1 MAQAGSGI
9 KAGGISSEAVRAKTG
24 KAWPEWFKILDA
36 AKAPRLTHQEIV
48 AFLHEKHG
56 VGPWWQQM
64 ITVGY
69 EQSRGM
75 RQVHQTG
82 RGFEVSVSRTLA
94 VPVATLYAAWA
105 NEAERGKWLR
115 RSKMRVRSA
124 VPKKSIRIAWSGG
137 KSDVDVRFYSKGRAK
152 SQVTVQQ
159 SQLAGR
165 ACERMRML
173 WRRRS
178 TGSRRGQPAAGHCNP
193 DRSRGIVDKIPLR
206 SEYWPGRPDARVK
219 WPAVGRA
226 TWPDCHAIWLF
237 LPDPT
242 QSGEALPRY
251 SYPRRREVAPW
262 P

>member
-69 EQSRGM
+69 EQSRGI

-159 SQLAGR
+159 SQLAGKGDV
-165 ACERMRML
+165 ERMRML
-173 WRRRS
+173 WSKALDRLKKRL
-178 TGSRRGQPAAGHCNP
+178 SRAGAAAPPTP
-193 DRSRGIVDKIPLR
+193 DRS
-206 SEYWPGRPDARVK
+206 
-219 WPAVGRA
+219 
-226 TWPDCHAIWLF
+226 
-237 LPDPT
+237 
-242 QSGEALPRY
+242 SGH
-251 SYPRRREVAPW
+251 RRQNSPSK
-262 P
+262 